1 MRSFLKIV
9 SKLLLNSCSY
19 FVFCLLS
26 FVFVIV
32 LGLLGHTQMDVVA
45 LGALGPSQ
53 VLSRSQSES
62 GVMLSQSK

>member
-1 MRSFLKIV
+1 MFL
-9 SKLLLNSCSY
+9 SCCSIL
-19 FVFCLLS
+19 VLTLS